1 MSEEPEA
8 LSLKLFA
15 VRCVYDGEGNCITS
29 PEPTAGALCRCCLKA
44 FPVPGADAEG
54 AWLVRPFYQT
64 TEGQILEIGRPRW
77 ACHLCLSMWDDGIN
91 AEGVYDL

>member
-1 MSEEPEA
+1 MSSEPEGLR
-8 LSLKLFA
+8 LSLHA
-15 VRCVYDGEGNCITS
+15 VRCVYDAEGHPRTKEA
-29 PEPTAGALCRCCLKA
+29 PQGACKCCLKA
-44 FPVPGADAEG
+44 YPVPGADEQG

-64 TEGQILEIGRPRW
+64 QKGKVLEVGNPVW